1 MGLEALRVFG
11 SGGKGVWV
19 CIGLTPQFSPKGIT
33 CSCPASVQL
42 TQPKGSRDSCGSYGF
57 WLCTANLG
65 LQHKAGGPLP
75 FIGILLTFGLMQTSP
90 TARITDLQP
99 SRRHASL
106 ESPTPPDP
114 RHVPCEEGLQCI
126 CWAGHF
132 HPETL
137 QFVRQPNRKA
147 TGSMYT
153 LTLECPKPQTF
164 QPLPPRWPCQMQ
176 RPGELHGWESHAFN
190 TLNQK
195 WRYCTGF

>member
-11 SGGKGVWV
+11 SGAKGVWV

-57 WLCTANLG
+57 WLRTANLG

-99 SRRHASL
+99 SRSMQAWSL
-106 ESPTPPDP
+106 LHRLT
-114 RHVPCEEGLQCI
+114 RGTFLARGRAAVHMLG
-126 CWAGHF
+126 WA
-132 HPETL
+132 
-137 QFVRQPNRKA
+137 
-147 TGSMYT
+147 
-153 LTLECPKPQTF
+153 
-164 QPLPPRWPCQMQ
+164 LPPRNPAVCATAQ
-176 RPGELHGWESHAFN
+176 PESHILHVHPDA
-190 TLNQK
+190 
-195 WRYCTGF
+195 